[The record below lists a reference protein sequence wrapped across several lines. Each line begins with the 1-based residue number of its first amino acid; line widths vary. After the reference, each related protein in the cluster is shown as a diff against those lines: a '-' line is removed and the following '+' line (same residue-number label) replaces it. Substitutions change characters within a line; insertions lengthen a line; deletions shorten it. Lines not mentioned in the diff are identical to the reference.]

1 VLKGLMPKNLQKT
14 PPDERSVSIITE
26 LSEEEISQMAKDEN
40 IEPFI
45 EEMNKEIDTLKKQRQ
60 QFREKFERMRE
71 S

>member
-1 VLKGLMPKNLQKT
+1 MKDRFQLLRSLVKKKSLK
-14 PPDERSVSIITE
+14 
-26 LSEEEISQMAKDEN
+26 MAKNEN

>member
-1 VLKGLMPKNLQKT
+1 MPKNLQKT

>member
-1 VLKGLMPKNLQKT
+1 MPKNLQKT

-40 IEPFI
+40 IEPYI

>member
-1 VLKGLMPKNLQKT
+1 MPKNLQKT

-26 LSEEEISQMAKDEN
+26 LSEEEISQMAKNEN

>member
-1 VLKGLMPKNLQKT
+1 MPKNLQKP